1 MGVAYGT
8 LREGPKM
15 FYKRS
20 TQSTASAV
28 VTARR
33 KPGQRNDH
41 RNAGEE
47 QLLVRQLAAA
57 RMQAERERAAQLS
70 AFERDM
76 LQAWAQ
82 EY

>member
-1 MGVAYGT
+1 
-8 LREGPKM
+8 M

-20 TQSTASAV
+20 SQSTATAV
-28 VTARR
+28 ATRR
-33 KPGQRNDH
+33 KPLRNDH
-41 RNAGEE
+41 RNASDGE
-47 QLLVRQLAAA
+47 LLVRQLAAA

>member
-1 MGVAYGT
+1 
-8 LREGPKM
+8 M

-20 TQSTASAV
+20 TPSTSAAV
-28 VTARR
+28 VSRR
-33 KPGQRNDH
+33 KPQRNDH
-41 RNAGEE
+41 RNGSEE

>member
-1 MGVAYGT
+1 
-8 LREGPKM
+8 M

-20 TQSTASAV
+20 SPSTATAV
-28 VTARR
+28 ATRR
-33 KPGQRNDH
+33 KPALRNDH
-41 RNAGEE
+41 RNASDGE
-47 QLLVRQLAAA
+47 LLVRQLAAA
-57 RMQAERERAAQLS
+57 RMQAERERASQLS

>member
-1 MGVAYGT
+1 
-8 LREGPKM
+8 M

-28 VTARR
+28 ATRR
-33 KPGQRNDH
+33 KPARNDH
-41 RNAGEE
+41 RNASEE

-57 RMQAERERAAQLS
+57 RLQAERERATQLS

>member
-1 MGVAYGT
+1 
-8 LREGPKM
+8 M

-20 TQSTASAV
+20 TQSATAAAV
-28 VTARR
+28 AARR
-33 KPGQRNDH
+33 KPLRNDH
-41 RNAGEE
+41 RNASEG
-47 QLLVRQLAAA
+47 QLLVAQLAAA
-57 RMQAERERAAQLS
+57 RLQAERERAAQLS

>member
-1 MGVAYGT
+1 
-8 LREGPKM
+8 M

-33 KPGQRNDH
+33 KPVRTDH
-41 RNAGEE
+41 RNASEE
-47 QLLVRQLAAA
+47 HLLVRQLTEA
-57 RMQAERERAAQLS
+57 RLQAERERAAQLS